1 MRNFFVW
8 PTQGNRVPYWLFFI
22 LMIPSMGIAQTELS
36 KNCSIP
42 LYWWAP
48 DGGLCNFGDALSPA
62 LIQRMAPRCTIQ
74 KVMTTEKKLLA
85 IGSILHFASD
95 GDSVWGSGVN
105 GKHMNA
111 TDYHFR
117 SLDVRAVRGPLTRRF
132 LLKMGIPCPK
142 IYGDPA
148 LLFPLFFPEFK
159 KNLIRDYI
167 IIPHISERDLF
178 QGNPHVVLPTD
189 PWKSIVQ
196 KIVESKLVIS
206 SSLHG
211 LIIAEA
217 FHIPARMLRITENE
231 PLLKYR
237 DYYLGTGRKSFR
249 YATSVEEALTMGGE
263 KPAHVDRSGLLR
275 SCPFP
280 ISRKY
285 THIGEIHRK
294 K

>member
-1 MRNFFVW
+1 MNPFSLAWTTKGTFF
-8 PTQGNRVPYWLFFI
+8 PYVLFLI
-22 LMIPSMGIAQTELS
+22 LMVPCMGNSHTALFKS
-36 KNCSIP
+36 RHIP

-48 DGGLCNFGDALSPA
+48 DGGLCNFGDALSSV
-62 LIQRMAPRCTIQ
+62 LIQRMAPHFTILKASQ
-74 KVMTTEKKLLA
+74 TEKKLLA

-95 GDSVWGSGVN
+95 GDIIWGSGVN

-111 TDYHFR
+111 MDYHFR

-132 LLKMGIPCPK
+132 LLKMGISCPK

-148 LLFPLFFPEFK
+148 LLFPLFFSEFK
-159 KNLIRDYI
+159 KNPIRDYI

-178 QGNPHVVLPTD
+178 SGDPHVVLPTD
-189 PWKSIVQ
+189 HWQSIVQ

-217 FHIPARMLRITENE
+217 FRIPARMLRMTENE
-231 PLLKYR
+231 PLLKYK
-237 DYYLGTGRKSFR
+237 DYYRGTGRKSFR
-249 YATSVEEALTMGGE
+249 YASSVEEALKMGGE
-263 KPAHVDRSGLLR
+263 KPARVDVHNLLR
-275 SCPFP
+275 SCPFT

-285 THIGEIHRK
+285 TRNTKSEK
-294 K
+294 